1 MQWRRGLG
9 LVLVL
14 AMLAGCATTQTAAGT
29 SALREG
35 RPVEAA
41 EHFKEALADDPT
53 RVDAKIGLGISRYR
67 LAAYAEA
74 TALLTDALTQA
85 PGQPAALLYLA
96 LSSLRQREDAKAH
109 EELTALRALP
119 LEPRLAAQVD
129 QTLALLHAGGITD
142 AIRTYIAASLDYAF
156 EWTREVAETRVALR
170 NAQLAW
176 DPFWSRPY
184 VVYPCRRC

>member
-1 MQWRRGLG
+1 MPWRRGLG

-35 RPVEAA
+35 RPGEAA
-41 EHFKEALADDPT
+41 EHFKEALADDPN

-67 LAAYAEA
+67 LAAYGEA
-74 TALLTDALTQA
+74 TALLGDALEQA
-85 PGQPAALLYLA
+85 PGQPAARLYLA
-96 LSSLRQREDAKAH
+96 LSSLRQREDAKAQ

-119 LEPRLAAQVD
+119 LEPRLAAQID
-129 QTLALLHAGGITD
+129 QTLALLHGGGITD

-156 EWTREVAETRVALR
+156 DWTREVAETRVALR

>member
-1 MQWRRGLG
+1 MPWRRGLG

-35 RPVEAA
+35 RPGEAA
-41 EHFKEALADDPT
+41 EHFKEALADDPN

-67 LAAYAEA
+67 LAAYGEA
-74 TALLTDALTQA
+74 TALLGDALEQA
-85 PGQPAALLYLA
+85 PGQPAARLYLA
-96 LSSLRQREDAKAH
+96 LSSLRQREDAKAQ
-109 EELTALRALP
+109 EKLTALRALP

-129 QTLALLHAGGITD
+129 QTLALLRAGGITD

-156 EWTREVAETRVALR
+156 DWTREVAETRVALR
-170 NAQLAW
+170 NAQLTW

>member
-9 LVLVL
+9 LGLVM
-14 AMLAGCATTQTAAGT
+14 AVLAGCATTQTAAGT

-35 RPVEAA
+35 RPGEAA
-41 EHFKEALADDPT
+41 EHFKEALADDPN

-74 TALLTDALTQA
+74 TALLSNALEQA
-85 PGQPAALLYLA
+85 PEQPAARLYLA
-96 LSSLRQREDAKAH
+96 LSSLRQREDAKAQ
-109 EELTALRALP
+109 EELAALRALP

-129 QTLALLHAGGITD
+129 QTLALLHTGGITD

-156 EWTREVAETRVALR
+156 DWTREVAETRVALR

>member
-1 MQWRRGLG
+1 MPWRLGLG

-14 AMLAGCATTQTAAGT
+14 AMLAGCATTQTAAGS

-35 RPVEAA
+35 RPGEAA
-41 EHFKEALADDPT
+41 EHFKEALADDPN

-67 LAAYAEA
+67 LADYAEA
-74 TALLTDALTQA
+74 AALLSDAAQQA
-85 PGQPAALLYLA
+85 PGQPAARLYLA
-96 LSSLRQREDAKAH
+96 LSYLRQREDVRAH
-109 EELTALRALP
+109 DELTALRALP

-156 EWTREVAETRVALR
+156 DWVREVAEARLALR
-170 NAQLAW
+170 NTQLAW